1 MTYAENWYLHV
12 RMYIPKNNEKFKEV
26 GIDNIC
32 DRPQKNWP
40 NLCLVMVEVIPFL
53 KVLIGVTRFAQ
64 IL

>member
-1 MTYAENWYLHV
+1 M
-12 RMYIPKNNEKFKEV
+12 KKFKEV